1 MPKKTFEAGA
11 DAQIDLIIQLKDNQ
25 PTLHQ
30 QAKDLCASATP
41 LSHVSS
47 RDRGRNRQ
55 EERSVAVFDAADTF
69 TDTEWS
75 SLVGAVIRVER
86 DVLTRSASTGLWR
99 RSTETAFYLS
109 SAAITAAITAA
120 RAAVAIRDHWKI
132 ENTSHHSR
140 DVTMGEDRSR
150 IRINP
155 GVFARLRSFA
165 FNILKSNRRSSLS
178 QDRFRAAIGGL
189 DRLLNLLR
197 IPER

>member
-1 MPKKTFEAGA
+1 LPKKTFDVAAKTGA
-11 DAQIDLIIQLKDNQ
+11 DLIIQLKDNQ

-41 LSHVSS
+41 LSTTSS
-47 RDRGRNRQ
+47 RNRGRNRQ
-55 EERSVAVFDAADTF
+55 EERSVAVFDAATAF

-86 DVLTRSASTGLWR
+86 DVLTRSAKTGFWR
-99 RSTETAFYLS
+99 RSTETALYLATTAI
-109 SAAITAAITAA
+109 SAVCAAS
-120 RAAVAIRDHWKI
+120 AIRDHWRV
-132 ENTSHHSR
+132 ENTSHYSR

-165 FNILKSNRRSSLS
+165 FNILKTNRRSSLP
-178 QDRFRAAIGGL
+178 QDRFRAAIGGV
-189 DRLLNLLR
+189 DYLLNLLR
-197 IPER
+197 IRQR